1 MKKYYNADELL
12 KLNCDINIIDGAR
25 GIGKSTDICR
35 RGIQERIAT
44 AGQRGGIAYI
54 RRKDKQITKATIE
67 SYIKE
72 DMLKKWTGGKWE
84 TIKCKGKVGY
94 LARVVE
100 IDENGKAIYEYS
112 TYPVIFGFSVSNADD
127 YKSLNYNLDYAIYEE
142 YQTNDYY
149 LDDEPALIM

>member
-72 DMLKKWTGGKWE
+72 ETLALSLIKKEDLTNLVK
-84 TIKCKGKVGY
+84 
-94 LARVVE
+94 
-100 IDENGKAIYEYS
+100 
-112 TYPVIFGFSVSNADD
+112 
-127 YKSLNYNLDYAIYEE
+127 LNDLDV
-142 YQTNDYY
+142 Y
-149 LDDEPALIM
+149 LDIEKR

>member
-44 AGQRGGIAYI
+44 SGQRGGIAYI

-72 DMLKKWTGGKWE
+72 DMLKRRNLDDPKWYPLSK
-84 TIKCKGKVGY
+84 
-94 LARVVE
+94 
-100 IDENGKAIYEYS
+100 EYS
-112 TYPVIFGFSVSNADD
+112 YLYNYPDNIKPDW
-127 YKSLNYNLDYAIYEE
+127 K
-142 YQTNDYY
+142 
-149 LDDEPALIM
+149 ALIEECKQILIDDGIDV

>member
-1 MKKYYNADELL
+1 ML

-84 TIKCKGKVGY
+84 TIKCKGKIGY

-100 IDENGKAIYEYS
+100 IDEMVKPYMNIQH
-112 TYPVIFGFSVSNADD
+112 TPL
-127 YKSLNYNLDYAIYEE
+127 SLDFQLVMQMTIS
-142 YQTNDYY
+142 
-149 LDDEPALIM
+149 L